1 MSERSAVLHALESVP
16 PTPDSG
22 AAERIETESGVVY
35 RRARTLSGLDLD
47 PDFEDTLGDT
57 DEDKLH
63 ALYGHFTKALADLA
77 ARGIH
82 TPDHRVEIVGDT
94 ITIEADEVDGERF
107 VVNHDTYHGR
117 PSMFT
122 SPPSEEAAVVFTQ
135 KIDAMYDYL
144 YTASETGAP
153 AVRELGFSSNHVVK
167 NGQLYF
173 VDLDPKMFDPKDDLD
188 ALESELNYLGILEN
202 DLAAFG

>member
-1 MSERSAVLHALESVP
+1 MSERTAVLQALESVP

-22 AAERIETESGVVY
+22 AAERFETESGVVY
-35 RRARTLSGLDLD
+35 RRVRTLRGLDLD
-47 PDFEDTLGDT
+47 PDFEDTLGDS
-57 DEDKLH
+57 DEEKLH
-63 ALYGHFTKALADLA
+63 ALYGHFTNALEELA

-82 TPDHRVEIVGDT
+82 APDHRVEIAGDT
-94 ITIEADEVDGERF
+94 ITIEADEVYGERF

-122 SPPSEEAAVVFTQ
+122 SAPSEEATAVFRQ

-144 YTASETGAP
+144 YTASETGVP

-173 VDLDPKMFDPKDDLD
+173 VDLDPKMFDPKDDLE
-188 ALESELNYLGILEN
+188 AMESELNYLGMLES
-202 DLAAFG
+202 DLAAFN